1 MTNVNLLKSKM
12 AAIGYTDFT
21 SDLMKILSLSWTA
34 ASQRLNNKAEF
45 KQSEICILTTKL
57 GLSGKEIKEI
67 FASESE

>member
-12 AAIGYTDFT
+12 AAVGYTDFT
-21 SDLMKILSLSWTA
+21 GDLMNMLALSWTS

-57 GLSGKEIKEI
+57 GLTGQDIKEI